1 MIISALVGILLG
13 AAMGWS
19 AKTWTDGTRRRVLE
33 ELFSRKLQLADRL
46 RDEAIKAANACR
58 VELIANAERIALLA
72 QEGEQLRESHELQRS
87 ARGVEV
93 RELEEL
99 RREAHSCREAA
110 NEAERSRNSM
120 QLQFD
125 AAIQR
130 ATSAGEAMD
139 QAYGEVMELT
149 GKLGAFEG
157 LLKDS
162 AARAAGLE
170 VQCVTQNM
178 ALDDLRGAVTRL
190 NHELEGTREGLA
202 VRDAELEGLQALRGD
217 FDSLREAL
225 VARERELAARDVDL
239 GRQCARIEALS
250 PLVARTSE
258 LEKRTEAGTR
268 RIDELEAALAAALE
282 RAQDRES
289 LSLELQDVSGRAQA
303 AVAALEHERARF
315 EKLSVS
321 SQTREEEARGA
332 RREVTRL
339 AKELELAQAGAAA
352 LQHESEQLATRI
364 AALEASLN
372 ERNHRIRTL
381 TPVSR
386 SNVARSAARAQPV
399 RNAVGKQVSDD
410 LKRIAGIG
418 PVLAGKLKRL
428 GVASFD
434 QLAALTR
441 SDLELLAEKLG
452 IAAERIRR
460 EGWISSARV
469 EARMRNG
476 D

>member
-1 MIISALVGILLG
+1 MIISALVGIVLG

-19 AKTWTDGTRRRVLE
+19 ARNWTDGTRRRVLE
-33 ELFSRKLQLADRL
+33 ELFSRKLQLAERL
-46 RDEAIKAANACR
+46 RDEAIRASNACR
-58 VELIANAERIALLA
+58 VELVANTERMALLA
-72 QEGEQLRESHELQRS
+72 QEGEQLRESLGLQHSSR
-87 ARGVEV
+87 ALEM

-99 RREAHSCREAA
+99 RSEARSCREAA

-120 QLQFD
+120 QLEFD
-125 AAIQR
+125 AAERR
-130 ATSAGEAMD
+130 ASSAGEAMD

-149 GKLGAFEG
+149 GKLGALEQR
-157 LLKDS
+157 LQES
-162 AARAAGLE
+162 AARAAQLDL
-170 VQCVTQNM
+170 QCATQNL
-178 ALDDLRGAVTRL
+178 ALDDLRGAALRF
-190 NHELEGTREGLA
+190 NQELEGTRETLA
-202 VRDAELEGLQALRGD
+202 QREAELESVQALRGD
-217 FDSLREAL
+217 FDALRKAL
-225 VARERELAARDVDL
+225 GARERELSARNLELV
-239 GRQCARIEALS
+239 RQSARIEALS

-258 LEKRTEAGTR
+258 QEQRSAADTR
-268 RIDELEAALAAALE
+268 RIAALE
-282 RAQDRES
+282 AQLTQALDRAQDRES

-303 AVAALEHERARF
+303 AAAALEDEHARF
-315 EKLSVS
+315 AKLSLS
-321 SQTREEEARGA
+321 NQAREEEARVA
-332 RREVTRL
+332 RREAARL
-339 AKELELAQAGAAA
+339 AKELELAEASAGS
-352 LQHESEQLATRI
+352 LLHESERRATRI
-364 AALEASLN
+364 ASLEQSLN
-372 ERNHRIRTL
+372 ERNQRIRTL

-386 SNVARSAARAQPV
+386 SNSTRSAARALPV
-399 RNAVGKQVSDD
+399 KRPVGKQVSDD

-476 D
+476 N